1 MEKLK
6 HDQNNIKDKDKQA
19 SRSPSQLIADYYFCC
34 FHLDFFLFNLF
45 FNNLKKIQKIK
56 NLCLTL

>member
-45 FNNLKKIQKIK
+45 FNNLKKI
-56 NLCLTL
+56 